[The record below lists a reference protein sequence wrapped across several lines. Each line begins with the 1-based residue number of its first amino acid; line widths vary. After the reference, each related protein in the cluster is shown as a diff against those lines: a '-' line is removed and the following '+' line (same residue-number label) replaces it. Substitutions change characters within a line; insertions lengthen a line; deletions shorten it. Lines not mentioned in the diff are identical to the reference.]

1 MKIILSTAG
10 QSVAPFLVIGSG
22 IAGLYTALKLAE
34 IDANNFNHQR
44 YPGRK

>member
-1 MKIILSTAG
+1 MKISVSTAG

-34 IDANNFNHQR
+34 ICR
-44 YPGRK
+44 SL